1 MKNRI
6 NRLLALG
13 ASLALVAAVTPAQA
27 ATLQLTPKLGGCY
40 LFTEKEFNAPSP
52 MTNPI
57 PCSKMHNAETFGIGK
72 WNLKNQPWKYTDDM
86 VRDAAE
92 AICMQY
98 WDFPDDSNL
107 NYWAFFTPSASQWAK
122 GARWVRCDAMS
133 ALSET
138 GSFKQKF
145 ASWTGNA
152 GLNSGYIV

>member
-57 PCSKMHNAETFGIGK
+57 PC
-72 WNLKNQPWKYTDDM
+72 
-86 VRDAAE
+86 
-92 AICMQY
+92 
-98 WDFPDDSNL
+98 
-107 NYWAFFTPSASQWAK
+107 
-122 GARWVRCDAMS
+122 
-133 ALSET
+133 
-138 GSFKQKF
+138 
-145 ASWTGNA
+145 
-152 GLNSGYIV
+152 